1 VPATCPDLLSDKL
14 CHFLH
19 RFDPLLPEAERRMG
33 VANFKLDSG
42 KLLLLHAHVPN
53 CRPIWIVSGNNFL
66 RTYLGYKTKNLEKSK
81 MRKLLLSAALL
92 VGSTV
97 AAFADT
103 IEVQMLNANDAGDKM
118 VFSQELI
125 RAEVGDVIRFIPT
138 DRSHNA
144 ESVKDAL
151 PEGQEAFKGK
161 MSSEVEYLVTET
173 GLTAVVCQPH
183 QTMGMVALIVVG
195 NDVSNAQDI
204 LDSRV
209 RGQGK
214 DKIKA
219 LVEEA
224 IASPS

>member
-1 VPATCPDLLSDKL
+1 
-14 CHFLH
+14 
-19 RFDPLLPEAERRMG
+19 
-33 VANFKLDSG
+33 
-42 KLLLLHAHVPN
+42 
-53 CRPIWIVSGNNFL
+53 
-66 RTYLGYKTKNLEKSK
+66 

-224 IASPS
+224 IASTS

>member
-1 VPATCPDLLSDKL
+1 
-14 CHFLH
+14 
-19 RFDPLLPEAERRMG
+19 
-33 VANFKLDSG
+33 
-42 KLLLLHAHVPN
+42 
-53 CRPIWIVSGNNFL
+53 
-66 RTYLGYKTKNLEKSK
+66 

-204 LDSRV
+204 LDARV